1 MFAPGHKA
9 HPKVPSVVAEA
20 IVGGLWNVIQYELG
34 HGRAAELPQLAP
46 ELTYI
51 ALAPFLGAKE
61 AAKIAKG

>member
-1 MFAPGHKA
+1 
-9 HPKVPSVVAEA
+9 VVAEA